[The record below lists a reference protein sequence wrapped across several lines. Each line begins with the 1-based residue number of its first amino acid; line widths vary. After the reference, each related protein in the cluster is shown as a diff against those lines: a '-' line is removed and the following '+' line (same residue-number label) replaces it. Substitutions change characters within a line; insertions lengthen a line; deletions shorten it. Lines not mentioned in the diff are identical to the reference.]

1 MSFKLRYNQIYDLKT
16 TMEIFCTI
24 IIDILKDLHGAVGI
38 KVEFSTF
45 KDESFDF
52 SSFCFMNCADLLGYN
67 WQNFQIYSIEFIKT
81 APRSWLSKS
90 FQEFSHGMIV
100 NSITAIEDNA
110 LFGNCFC

>member
-1 MSFKLRYNQIYDLKT
+1 
-16 TMEIFCTI
+16 MEIFCTI

-38 KVEFSTF
+38 KIEFSTF

-52 SSFCFMNCADLLGYN
+52 SSFCFMNCADLLGHN
-67 WQNFQIYSIEFIKT
+67 WQNFQIYSVEFIKT

-100 NSITAIEDNA
+100 NSITAIEHNA
-110 LFGNCFC
+110 LFSNCLC